1 MKKTLRLVVALL
13 FLGAAREACSQEKI
27 RVGQGSIS
35 LQSGLMHI
43 GKDRGLFAKYG
54 LTTEVIYIPGGSI
67 NVQVLISGNL
77 DLSQLSGAPGVAA
90 NLEGADLIYF
100 VGLLDKLNY
109 QLITRPEIRNIEQL
123 KGKKFGVSRFGS
135 SADFGMRAMLKRSGV
150 DPVKEATILQ
160 IGDEPARIAAI
171 KSGNIDGTVANAP
184 FGTEAERL
192 KLNIIADSV
201 KMDIPFFNTGLLGSK
216 RYLEKQDAK
225 VMNFLRAYL
234 EAIKVLKTEREYSIK
249 TLAQF
254 TRVQNLKAV
263 QEGYDYFVAQL
274 PSVPYPSVEA
284 MQAVVA
290 QIAETNPKA
299 RNVDAKNYVS
309 DRYLRRLEDEGFREK
324 ALGEVTQRRRHGDK
338 ARETHGDKERGHTEV
353 VGEGLN
359 KSVKATSARKS
370 KTSFAIS
377 SGFST

>member
-1 MKKTLRLVVALL
+1 MKNLIFITTLILSTWLSGWAD
-13 FLGAAREACSQEKI
+13 AQEKI

-54 LTTEVIYIPGGSI
+54 LTTETIYIPGGST
-67 NVQVLISGNL
+67 NVQVLVSGNL

-90 NLEGADLIYF
+90 NLEGADIVYF
-100 VGLLDKLNY
+100 ASLLDKLNY
-109 QLITRPEIRNIEQL
+109 QLITRPEIKGVEQL
-123 KGKKFGVSRFGS
+123 KGKKFGVSRYGS
-135 SADFGMRAMLKRSGV
+135 SADFGMRAMLKRVGV

-184 FGTEAERL
+184 FGIEAERL
-192 KLNIIADSV
+192 KLNVVADSV

-216 RYLEKQDAK
+216 RFLDKQETR

-234 EAIKVLKTEREYSIK
+234 EAIKILKTEREYSIK
-249 TLAQF
+249 ALAQF

-263 QEGYDYFVAQL
+263 QEGYDYFVKQL
-274 PSVPYPSVEA
+274 EPVPYPSVVA
-284 MQAVVA
+284 MQAVVD

-299 RNVDAKNYVS
+299 RGVDAKNYVN
-309 DRYLRRLEDEGFREK
+309 DRYLKRLEEEGF
-324 ALGEVTQRRRHGDK
+324 
-338 ARETHGDKERGHTEV
+338 
-353 VGEGLN
+353 
-359 KSVKATSARKS
+359 VKKIWG
-370 KTSFAIS
+370 K
-377 SGFST
+377 

>member
-1 MKKTLRLVVALL
+1 MKNLILITTLILSSWLSGWA
-13 FLGAAREACSQEKI
+13 EAQEKI

-54 LTTEVIYIPGGSI
+54 LTTETIYIPGGST
-67 NVQVLISGNL
+67 NVQVLVSGNL

-90 NLEGADLIYF
+90 NLEGADIVYF
-100 VGLLDKLNY
+100 ASLLDKLNY
-109 QLITRPEIRNIEQL
+109 QLITRPEIKGVEQL
-123 KGKKFGVSRFGS
+123 KGKKFGVSRYGS
-135 SADFGMRAMLKRSGV
+135 SADFGMRAMLKRVGV

-184 FGTEAERL
+184 FGIEAERL
-192 KLNIIADSV
+192 KLNVVADSV

-216 RYLEKQDAK
+216 RYLDKQEAR

-234 EAIKVLKTEREYSIK
+234 EAIKILKTEREYSIK
-249 TLAQF
+249 ALAQF

-263 QEGYDYFVAQL
+263 QEGYDYFVKQL
-274 PSVPYPSVEA
+274 EPVPYPSVVA
-284 MQAVVA
+284 MQAVVD

-299 RNVDAKNYVS
+299 RGVDAKNYVT
-309 DRYLRRLEDEGFREK
+309 DRYLKRLEEEGF
-324 ALGEVTQRRRHGDK
+324 
-338 ARETHGDKERGHTEV
+338 
-353 VGEGLN
+353 
-359 KSVKATSARKS
+359 VKKIWAK
-370 KTSFAIS
+370 
-377 SGFST
+377 

>member
-1 MKKTLRLVVALL
+1 MKNFILITTLILSSWLS
-13 FLGAAREACSQEKI
+13 GWTEAQEKI

-54 LTTEVIYIPGGSI
+54 LTTETIYIPGGST

-90 NLEGADLIYF
+90 NLEGADIIYF
-100 VGLLDKLNY
+100 ASLLDKLNY
-109 QLITRPEIRNIEQL
+109 QLITRPEIKGVEQL

-135 SADFGMRAMLKRSGV
+135 SADFGMRAMLKRVGV
-150 DPVKEATILQ
+150 DPVKDATILQ

-184 FGTEAERL
+184 FGIEAERL
-192 KLNIIADSV
+192 KLNVVADSV

-216 RYLEKQDAK
+216 RFLDKQEAR
-225 VMNFLRAYL
+225 VMNFLRGYL
-234 EAIKVLKTEREYSIK
+234 EAIKIMKTEREYSIK
-249 TLAQF
+249 ALAQF

-263 QEGYDYFVAQL
+263 QEGYDYFVKQL
-274 PSVPYPSVEA
+274 EPVPYPSVVA
-284 MQAVVA
+284 MQAVVD

-299 RNVDAKNYVS
+299 HGVDAKNYVN
-309 DRYLRRLEDEGFREK
+309 DRYLKRLEEEGF
-324 ALGEVTQRRRHGDK
+324 
-338 ARETHGDKERGHTEV
+338 
-353 VGEGLN
+353 
-359 KSVKATSARKS
+359 VKKIWG
-370 KTSFAIS
+370 K
-377 SGFST
+377 